1 MRAPIRF
8 AALVAGAILSTTA
21 LAQAQGANV
30 GGGQVGPS
38 GVIMSPG
45 ASPAPASPTVTTG
58 TGGASQ
64 AGAPGSSP
72 GRIGT
77 GAAPSGLAG
86 DNPSAP
92 GFPGKVGR

>member
-1 MRAPIRF
+1 MPSRLSL
-8 AALVAGAILSTTA
+8 AALVAAAVLSSTAIAS
-21 LAQAQGANV
+21 AQTNA
-30 GGGQVGPS
+30 GGGQVGAS
-38 GVIMSPG
+38 GVIMSPT
-45 ASPAPASPTVTTG
+45 ASPQAPSAPATTG
-58 TGGASQ
+58 MGGASQ
-64 AGAPGSSP
+64 PGAPGSTTP

>member
-1 MRAPIRF
+1 MQIGPRV
-8 AALVAGAILSTTA
+8 AALVVVSVLASTA
-21 LAQAQGANV
+21 LASAQTNA

-45 ASPAPASPTVTTG
+45 ASPPPTSPSVTTG

-64 AGAPGSSP
+64 PGAPSSTP

-77 GAAPSGLAG
+77 GASPSGLAG